1 VCVTEESP
9 LRQRENYKKD
19 WKRSGGVGCGKH
31 LVLNV
36 LSKKGGNGGG
46 AIRLSDEEDGF
57 RAWRRASDD
66 AGSADQSPL
75 AATREPG
82 CELSAMAATETSA
95 DERRAASP
103 RHM

>member
-1 VCVTEESP
+1 MCVTEESP
-9 LRQRENYKKD
+9 LRQRENYEKD
-19 WKRSGGVGCGKH
+19 WKRSGGAGWGKH

-46 AIRLSDEEDGF
+46 ASRLSDDEDG

-75 AATREPG
+75 AATREPA
-82 CELSAMAATETSA
+82 CELSAMAATEPSA
-95 DERRAASP
+95 VERRAASP
-103 RHM
+103 GHM